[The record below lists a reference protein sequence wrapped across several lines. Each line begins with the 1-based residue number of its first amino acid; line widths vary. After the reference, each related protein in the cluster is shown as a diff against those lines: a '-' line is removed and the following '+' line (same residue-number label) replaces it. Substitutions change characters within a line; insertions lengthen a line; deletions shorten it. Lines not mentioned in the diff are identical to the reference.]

1 MRCGRFRQVGR
12 RFVALA
18 LGLSAALAIF
28 VQPGT
33 APAQRA
39 VSDTIR
45 VAVLDQAKLV
55 EVRGTDIEL
64 IELDRCER
72 CRGRLARLDTV
83 RAVPSGG
90 TIEIEGTR
98 ATAFRLVSDR
108 PLRVNGREYPAPL
121 ELLRSGDG
129 IAVVN
134 ELPMEEYLP
143 GVLRAEAG
151 DKVPAEALR
160 AQAIVARTYA
170 AHQRA
175 LGAAR
180 PFHLLA
186 STAHQQYF
194 GRVPPSSPVWDAV
207 RDTAGQ
213 VLLWEGE
220 VFPAFYHTESGGYTE
235 DPRSVFA
242 AKNMPGLKPVVCPF
256 SAGSPHYYWNL
267 DVRLSDIGDALRR
280 GGVDVGQIRRI
291 EVAQRT
297 PSLRASV
304 VSVAGTRGTTSLRG
318 NDFRRLLGYDTFKS
332 TLFAVAIDGDIA
344 RFAGRGYGH
353 GVGMCQWGA
362 KGMAERGHTAR
373 QILEFYYPGTTFGFL
388 AEQGRVAPAIGAP
401 PRAPLAQPIGFGAT
415 RTELPPR

>member
-1 MRCGRFRQVGR
+1 MQQWPRRRARAVG
-12 RFVALA
+12 LA
-18 LGLSAALAIF
+18 TTLAFAFGVIVLS
-28 VQPGT
+28 QPVV

-39 VSDTIR
+39 SVDTIR
-45 VAVLDQAKLV
+45 VALVDQARFV

-64 IELDRCER
+64 IELDRCEP
-72 CRGRLARLDTV
+72 CRGRVRLGTV
-83 RAVPSGG
+83 RAVPAGAM
-90 TIEIEGTR
+90 IEIDGAR
-98 ATAFRLVSDR
+98 ATGFRLQSDR
-108 PLRVNGREYPAPL
+108 PLRINGRDYPPPL
-121 ELLRSGDG
+121 ELLRSGEG

-151 DKVPAEALR
+151 DRFPAEALR

-170 AHQRA
+170 AHQRL

-194 GRVPPSSPVWDAV
+194 GRVPPTSPVWDAV
-207 RDTAGQ
+207 RNTSGQ

-242 AKNMPGLKPVVCPF
+242 ARNMPALKPVVCPF
-256 SAGSPHYYWNL
+256 SAGSPHYLWNL
-267 DVRLSDIGDALRR
+267 DLRLSDIGDALRR
-280 GGVDVGQIRRI
+280 GGIDVGQVRRI
-291 EVAQRT
+291 DVAQRT
-297 PSLRASV
+297 LSLRASLV
-304 VSVAGTRGTTSLRG
+304 NVAGTRGSVSLRG

-332 TLFAVAIDGDIA
+332 ALFAVAIDGDVA
-344 RFAGRGYGH
+344 RFSGRGYGH
-353 GVGMCQWGA
+353 GVGMCQLGA

-373 QILEFYYPGTTFGFL
+373 QILEFYYPGTTFGSL
-388 AEQGRVAPAIGAP
+388 ADPGRATGAVVAPSRTPSTPPVSTEPARPELAP
-401 PRAPLAQPIGFGAT
+401 R
-415 RTELPPR
+415 